1 MSEQAD
7 SRAAEP
13 NGWRIS
19 RWTQQWVF
27 TWKELCETLRDRRT
41 TVTLIVMPVLLYP
54 LLGLMFR
61 FMAVGEMSKL
71 TPEYRIAL
79 ETEQEASWLSSLI
92 QSGHEMLQHASQTSA
107 GNSKGLESE
116 AKIQFLVPSDGA
128 EFDLEK
134 TTAEGLADLGIRVTF
149 SDRQIGKGF
158 PGADME
164 FFEVENSPRSRDA
177 AIYVRQRMIAANLLT
192 ATNTIRS
199 SGQQFDLPVRDSTHW
214 VKPLNQTAAIL
225 GLLPLVLL
233 LMTVTGGVYPAIDLT
248 AGERERDTLETV
260 MALPVSKV
268 RLLMAKYVAVLTVT
282 MLTGLMNITAMS
294 VTVYALQMESTLF
307 GDTGLTV
314 SLILRL
320 CSVLLVFS
328 LFYSAILLLVTSS
341 ARSFKEAQ
349 ALLIPLML
357 MTIAPGLVIMLPGW
371 RLEGWLTV
379 LPVVNILLMAREL
392 LEGTLNTVPALMAV
406 TSTLLS
412 AGTALSLAAGLFG
425 TDAVLTG
432 SRTGWKDFLRRPRE
446 VSNAASASIGLT
458 TLAILFPLHFLASGF
473 LSRFSGADFSMRLMA
488 SATLTV
494 VLFAGLPLILMKWLR
509 VLWRSGASL
518 HCPSIRVWPGVILIG
533 VSAWPWIYELVILL
547 QSAGLQALDEAK
559 LTQVKELLEA
569 CRRVPI
575 ALVLVSLGVLPGLC
589 EELFFRGFLLSSLRR
604 EKNAG
609 AAIAVAAI
617 CFGLFHVVLAGGA
630 APERL
635 LPSTLMGLLL
645 GWVAFRSGSVIP
657 AMVLHVIHNSTLL
670 LITHFNQELSPW
682 AVGGL
687 QQTHLPGTW
696 LIAAALLLVIG
707 LVLMFI
713 ATRNRGNRSVSF
725 LSTERRVE

>member
-1 MSEQAD
+1 MSEQTD
-7 SRAAEP
+7 RWNAEQ
-13 NGWRIS
+13 NGLRIS
-19 RWTQQWVF
+19 LWRQQWVF

-54 LLGLMFR
+54 LLGIMFR
-61 FMAVGEMSKL
+61 FVAVGEVSKQ

-92 QSGHEMLQHASQTSA
+92 QSGHEMLQHASQPSA
-107 GNSKGLESE
+107 GNGKDSAAE
-116 AKIQFLVPSDGA
+116 AKIQFLVPNDGA

-134 TTAEGLADLGIRVTF
+134 TTAEGTADLGIRVIF
-149 SDRQIGKGF
+149 SDRQIGEGF
-158 PGADME
+158 PGADVE
-164 FFEVENSPRSRDA
+164 FFEVENSSLSRDA
-177 AIYVRQRMIAANLLT
+177 ALYVRQRMTAANLMT

-199 SGQQFDLPVRDSTHW
+199 SGQQFDLPVRDSTRW
-214 VKPLNQTAAIL
+214 VKPLNQTSAIL

-248 AGERERDTLETV
+248 AGERERDTLETL

-282 MLTGLMNITAMS
+282 MLTGLMNIIAMS
-294 VTVYALQMESTLF
+294 VTIYALQMENTLF
-307 GDTGLTV
+307 GDTGLTA

-320 CSVLLVFS
+320 FSVLLVFS

-379 LPVVNILLMAREL
+379 VPVVNILLMAREL
-392 LEGTLNTVPALMAV
+392 LEGTLTTVPALVAV
-406 TSTLLS
+406 ACTLLS
-412 AGTALSLAAGLFG
+412 AGAALSIAARLFG

-432 SRTGWKDFLRRPRE
+432 SRSGWKDVFRRPRE
-446 VSNAASASIGLT
+446 VSNAVSASIGLAK
-458 TLAILFPLHFLASGF
+458 LAILFPLHFLASGF
-473 LSRFSGADFSMRLMA
+473 LSRFSGADFSLRLMA
-488 SATLTV
+488 SAILTV
-494 VLFAGLPLILMKWLR
+494 ILFAGLPLLLMRWLR
-509 VLWRSGASL
+509 VSWKSGAGL
-518 HCPSIRVWPGVILIG
+518 HRPSIRVWPGVVLIG
-533 VSAWPWIYELVILL
+533 ISAWPWIYEMIILL

-559 LTQVKELLEA
+559 LAQVKELLVA
-569 CRRVPI
+569 WRRVPV
-575 ALVLVSLGVLPGLC
+575 VLVVLSLGVLPGLC

-604 EKNAG
+604 EINAG
-609 AAIAVAAI
+609 AAIVVAAI

-635 LPSTLMGLLL
+635 VPSTLMGLLL
-645 GWVAFRSGSVIP
+645 GWVACRSGSVIP

-670 LITHFNQELSPW
+670 LIAHFNQELSPW
-682 AVGGL
+682 AVGGP
-687 QQTHLPGTW
+687 QQTHLPASW
-696 LIAAALLLVIG
+696 LIVSALILVSG
-707 LVLMFI
+707 LASVFI
-713 ATRNRGNRSVSF
+713 ATRIRGNPAVSF
-725 LSTERRVE
+725 LSKQRSEE